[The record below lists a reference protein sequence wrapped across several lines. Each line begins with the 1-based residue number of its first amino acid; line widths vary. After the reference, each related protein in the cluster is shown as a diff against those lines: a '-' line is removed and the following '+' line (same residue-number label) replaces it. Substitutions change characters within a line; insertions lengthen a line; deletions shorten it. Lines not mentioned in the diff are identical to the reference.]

1 MCRKTYRNSDG
12 RQRGI
17 SKCGD
22 GIDGAAVRGVPAEKK
37 LTGAGKSPVQGAE
50 IGKICNEENGR
61 IKLFNHDLVKR
72 IFGTATQKQGEKEK
86 EDMHEMMHKRRILL
100 FRVNSFKNRLQV

>member
-1 MCRKTYRNSDG
+1 MCGKTYRNSDG

-17 SKCGD
+17 SECGD

-50 IGKICNEENGR
+50 IGKICNEKNGR
-61 IKLFNHDLVKR
+61 IKLFNHDLVKW

-86 EDMHEMMHKRRILL
+86 EDMHEKMHKRRILL

>member
-1 MCRKTYRNSDG
+1 MCGKTYRNSDG

-17 SKCGD
+17 SECGD

-50 IGKICNEENGR
+50 IGKICNEKMEESNYL
-61 IKLFNHDLVKR
+61 IM
-72 IFGTATQKQGEKEK
+72 I
-86 EDMHEMMHKRRILL
+86 
-100 FRVNSFKNRLQV
+100 

>member
-1 MCRKTYRNSDG
+1 MCGKTYRNSDG

-17 SKCGD
+17 SECGD

-50 IGKICNEENGR
+50 IGKICNEKNGR
-61 IKLFNHDLVKR
+61 IKLFNHDLVKW

-86 EDMHEMMHKRRILL
+86 EDMHEKMHKRRILL
-100 FRVNSFKNRLQV
+100 FRVNSFKNRLLT